1 MATLSKYQYGK
12 IRIWGTIGYAIGSQ
26 IGGLIY
32 QYISPESMYFFFSI
46 SLGICLLGII
56 GTRNEHKNSDIHGE
70 TTTQH
75 LGLWNKNFIVY
86 LIIVC
91 LFYAITNLNTTY
103 LPAMFQHQ
111 GISVDKVSTI
121 ILLITISELP
131 IIYYSHRFMNNISNR
146 HMLIIVFILLIIQFG
161 TYCFIP
167 YNIIHVIISIGTKAV
182 STVILIML
190 NMKIVVSI
198 VDSDLQM
205 SALAWVSTFNSFSSI
220 VGQGLGGKILDTYS
234 YTDFYLILFLIAV
247 IGLGI
252 SYFYHLPSGRKYHLF

>member
-1 MATLSKYQYGK
+1 
-12 IRIWGTIGYAIGSQ
+12 
-26 IGGLIY
+26 
-32 QYISPESMYFFFSI
+32 
-46 SLGICLLGII
+46 
-56 GTRNEHKNSDIHGE
+56 
-70 TTTQH
+70 
-75 LGLWNKNFIVY
+75 
-86 LIIVC
+86 
-91 LFYAITNLNTTY
+91 
-103 LPAMFQHQ
+103 MFQHQ